1 MQSLLERPP
10 SLTVASMLRVA
21 LARDGRDRRLAACT
35 AGLMLHQACEAA
47 VPILIG
53 VVIDRAVMPRDGAA
67 LVLWLGLLAAVF
79 VVLSLSYQRASRGMV
94 AVYGHGEHDLRQLTA
109 SRVLHHRQHTPR
121 PTGEILSITTS
132 DTYRVAGVAWSV
144 AAQGATVMALL
155 TSTAALLVISRPL
168 GLGVLLGAVLVL
180 WGMKA
185 LARPLELLGLREQ
198 ASAASASEVA
208 TDAMAGLRVLQGL
221 GAQREVVRRYRR
233 ASAASR
239 DGAVAAARS
248 LLTYQAVSST
258 VSVLYMSVLTLVA
271 GWMAVTGRITPGQLV
286 TVVGLAQFLQ
296 GALAH
301 IGTFGANWSHKRA
314 SAARL
319 HALIAEDFVLPEGS
333 GAASGPQSPAVLE
346 WKPDASGTAGSL
358 FVRAG
363 QMVGVHVE
371 GAAQAREIAALLA
384 FRVAPDPGELLLD
397 GDDALT
403 LGPARYRVRVIAP
416 PHDAAVFT
424 GTLHE
429 NVCLTGGPIDPG
441 LASATTLDDVIDHVG
456 SPEAPVGESGRRLS
470 GGQRQRLLLARAL
483 HDDAEVVVLDEP
495 TTALDPL
502 TARRVAE
509 GLARLG
515 RTLVVVTG
523 EPPLLAACSHVLDAR
538 TVAPRALRTEVAA

>member
-1 MQSLLERPP
+1 M
-10 SLTVASMLRVA
+10 
-21 LARDGRDRRLAACT
+21 
-35 AGLMLHQACEAA
+35 
-47 VPILIG
+47 
-53 VVIDRAVMPRDGAA
+53 
-67 LVLWLGLLAAVF
+67 
-79 VVLSLSYQRASRGMV
+79 
-94 AVYGHGEHDLRQLTA
+94 
-109 SRVLHHRQHTPR
+109 
-121 PTGEILSITTS
+121 
-132 DTYRVAGVAWSV
+132 
-144 AAQGATVMALL
+144 
-155 TSTAALLVISRPL
+155 
-168 GLGVLLGAVLVL
+168 
-180 WGMKA
+180 
-185 LARPLELLGLREQ
+185 
-198 ASAASASEVA
+198 
-208 TDAMAGLRVLQGL
+208 
-221 GAQREVVRRYRR
+221 
-233 ASAASR
+233 
-239 DGAVAAARS
+239 
-248 LLTYQAVSST
+248 
-258 VSVLYMSVLTLVA
+258 LTLVA

-346 WKPDASGTAGSL
+346 WKPDASQARRDRSSCA
-358 FVRAG
+358 RG